1 MPIDSTDSDARV
13 YKDAPSLL
21 QQFNNNTSSGS
32 SGLGGL
38 ANSPEPAQPAE
49 PAFTD
54 IGVDNNAQL
63 LEAILAELRTLNQ
76 SVREMI

>member
-1 MPIDSTDSDARV
+1 MINPDTSDSDAQA

-38 ANSPEPAQPAE
+38 ANSPGPAE